1 MLLVACCDVGG
12 RKCCEDFFFF
22 LAERVSGRC
31 FTDNGMPATL
41 SLSLHFTSFRDVL
54 EYGKLFV
61 WCVVEKARR
70 QEIDYMSSQRT
81 SMEHGIDK

>member
-1 MLLVACCDVGG
+1 MLMVESVAKTFSFFWQSECRADVLPTME
-12 RKCCEDFFFF
+12 CPQPC
-22 LAERVSGRC
+22 
-31 FTDNGMPATL
+31 
-41 SLSLHFTSFRDVL
+41 LSLHFTSFRDVL

-70 QEIDYMSSQRT
+70 QEIDYMSSQHK